1 MAEAVSKEENQMD
14 DITTTERI
22 EYNIPDEIIFEF
34 VDDEGEDEQRPE

>member
-22 EYNIPDEIIFEF
+22 EFNIPDGIVFEF
-34 VDDEGEDEQRPE
+34 VDEKGEDEQRPE

>member
-14 DITTTERI
+14 DIKTTERI

>member
-22 EYNIPDEIIFEF
+22 EYNIPDGIVFEF
-34 VDDEGEDEQRPE
+34 VNDEGVDQQRPE

>member
-22 EYNIPDEIIFEF
+22 EYNIPDGIFFEF
-34 VDDEGEDEQRPE
+34 VDDKGEDEQRPE

>member
-22 EYNIPDEIIFEF
+22 EYNIPDGFVFVF
-34 VDDEGEDEQRPE
+34 VDDK